1 MGVLSASFSQTGRRR
16 RSRERW
22 INFSVVVTETEVN
35 VLIFRSIRLALLK
48 LEWMMDSELMIRI
61 CDERGATAPRRL

>member
-1 MGVLSASFSQTGRRR
+1 M
-16 RSRERW
+16 
-22 INFSVVVTETEVN
+22 TETEVN
-35 VLIFRSIRLALLK
+35 VLIFGSIRLALLK